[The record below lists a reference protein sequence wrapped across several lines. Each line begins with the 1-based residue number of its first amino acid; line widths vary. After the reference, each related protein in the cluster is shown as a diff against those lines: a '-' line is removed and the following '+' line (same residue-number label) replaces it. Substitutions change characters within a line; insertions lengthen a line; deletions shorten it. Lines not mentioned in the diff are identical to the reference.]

1 MPNNRRA
8 RTSRIMGIVGAALV
22 ATSLSACSTQVS
34 DDKAGQSIAP
44 SIPGVELAPEL
55 DHLHGLHIKADG
67 TILAGT
73 HRGLFAIGDS
83 GDTVRVGDSDDD
95 LMGLAGVTGSDTLF
109 SSGHPGP
116 STSTAANPLG
126 LRASNDGGRT
136 WMDSSLA
143 GQVDFHSLAT
153 DGKTLVGFDGA
164 SGVTVSKDQGRSWES
179 GAALGVA
186 SLALTDSGTWA
197 VTSSGLQYS
206 SDDGRTF
213 TEVAGAPSMVLIA
226 GSSDA
231 LWGVDQDGFA
241 WRSREGKGWEK
252 RAKVGAVEA
261 LTAAS
266 YDSAYAATSQSL
278 YALS

>member
-1 MPNNRRA
+1 MPNSRRA
-8 RTSRIMGIVGAALV
+8 RTSPIVRLVGAALIAV
-22 ATSLSACSTQVS
+22 SLAACSTQGN
-34 DDKAGQSIAP
+34 DDKAGQSIVP
-44 SIPGVELAPEL
+44 PIPGVELTPEL
-55 DHLHGLHIKADG
+55 DHLHGLHIDADG

-83 GDTVRVGDSDDD
+83 GDTVRVGDSEDD

-116 STSTAANPLG
+116 SSTAANPLG
-126 LRASNDGGRT
+126 LRTSNDGGRT
-136 WMDSSLA
+136 WTESSLA
-143 GQVDFHSLAT
+143 GQVDFHSLVT
-153 DGKTLVGFDGA
+153 DGKSLVGFDGA

-213 TEVAGAPSMVLIA
+213 TEVAGAPSMVMIA
-226 GSSDA
+226 GYSDA

-241 WRSREGKGWEK
+241 WRSRDGKDWEK

-278 YALS
+278 YALN